1 MIKWFK
7 KISSRFKKDGNFFFD
22 IEKVTGFKP
31 RSSGFYELALRH
43 SSASRENKGRK
54 FNNQRLEFLGDAI
67 LGAVVANY
75 LYEQYPKAG
84 EGFLTSMRSKIV
96 SRKHMN
102 QLAIQIGLHKM
113 LVKKTP
119 RNTHAKSI
127 YGDAIEALIGAIYLD
142 RGYRD
147 CQTFIEEKVLKQQ
160 VDLKKLEH
168 RIASHKGAL
177 LEWGQKNKRQIV
189 FDVTGCWGE
198 SHARKYEITILLDGK
213 ALSTGKGTSK
223 KRAEEEAARLAY
235 QAITEESS

>member
-7 KISSRFKKDGNFFFD
+7 KISSRFQKDGNFFFE
-22 IEKVTGFKP
+22 IEKITGFRP
-31 RSSGFYELALRH
+31 RSEAYYELALRH
-43 SSASRENKGRK
+43 SSASRENRGRK
-54 FNNQRLEFLGDAI
+54 VNNQRLEFLGDAV
-67 LGAVVANY
+67 LGAVVADF
-75 LYEQYPKAG
+75 LYDQYPAAG

-142 RGYRD
+142 RGYD
-147 CQTFIEEKVLKQQ
+147 ACKTFIEERVLRQQ
-160 VDLKKLEH
+160 VDLERLEN

-189 FDVTGCWGE
+189 FEVTGCWGE
-198 SHARKYEITILLDGK
+198 SHARKYEITVLLDGE
-213 ALSTGKGTSK
+213 ALGTGKGTSK

-235 QAITEESS
+235 QTITDKT

>member
-1 MIKWFK
+1 MIKWIK
-7 KISSRFKKDGNFFFD
+7 KISSRFKKDGNFFYE
-22 IEKVTGFKP
+22 IEKITGFRP
-31 RSSGFYELALRH
+31 HSSGYYELALRH
-43 SSASRENKGRK
+43 SSASKENRGRK

-75 LYEQYPKAG
+75 LYEQYPQAG

-127 YGDAIEALIGAIYLD
+127 YGDAIEALIGAIFLD
-142 RGYRD
+142 RGYNA
-147 CQTFIEEKVLKQQ
+147 CQTFIENRILREQ
-160 VDLKKLEH
+160 VDLKHLEN

-177 LEWGQKNKRQIV
+177 LEWGQKNKHEVV

-213 ALSTGKGTSK
+213 AVSTGKGTSK

-235 QAITEESS
+235 QTVTDQS

>member
-1 MIKWFK
+1 
-7 KISSRFKKDGNFFFD
+7 
-22 IEKVTGFKP
+22 
-31 RSSGFYELALRH
+31 
-43 SSASRENKGRK
+43 
-54 FNNQRLEFLGDAI
+54 
-67 LGAVVANY
+67 Y
-75 LYEQYPKAG
+75 LYEQYPQAG

-127 YGDAIEALIGAIYLD
+127 YGDAIEALIGAIFLD
-142 RGYRD
+142 RGYNA
-147 CQTFIEEKVLKQQ
+147 CQTFIENRILREQ
-160 VDLKKLEH
+160 VDLKHLEN

-177 LEWGQKNKRQIV
+177 LEWGQKNKHEVV

-213 ALSTGKGTSK
+213 AVSTGKGTSK

-235 QAITEESS
+235 QTVTGQS

>member
-7 KISSRFKKDGNFFFD
+7 KISSRFKKDGNFFFE
-22 IEKVTGFKP
+22 IEKVTGFRP
-31 RSSGFYELALRH
+31 RTESYYELAFRH
-43 SSASRENKGRK
+43 SSASRQNRGRK

-67 LGAVVANY
+67 LGAVVANF

-119 RNTHAKSI
+119 RNTQAKSI

-142 RGYRD
+142 RGYEA
-147 CQTFIEEKVLKQQ
+147 CQLFIEEKVLKQH
-160 VDLKKLEH
+160 VDLKRLEN

-177 LEWGQKNKRQIV
+177 LEWGQKNKHQIV

-198 SHARKYEITILLDGK
+198 SHARKYEITVILDGK
-213 ALSTGKGTSK
+213 AIGTGKGTSK

-235 QAITEESS
+235 QSITGQS